1 MGAPRTLVVYY
12 SRTGTTRRLAADLAQ
27 ALGADIDEIHDAGGR
42 MGFLGYWRSVSEAR
56 GRHATVISPAL
67 LDPAD
72 YDLVVI
78 GTPVWA
84 WSLSSPV
91 RAYLTLHRPRLPNVA
106 FFATLGGAGAES
118 AFAQMQAVAGKPPQQ
133 VLAVTAA
140 EMARKTYGKK
150 LLAFVDALLAPAAAT
165 GAFRSAA

>member
-1 MGAPRTLVVYY
+1 MSAPRTLVVYY
-12 SRTGTTRRLAADLAQ
+12 SRTGTTRRLATDLAK

-42 MGFLGYWRSVSEAR
+42 MGFVGYWRSVSEAR
-56 GRHATVISPAL
+56 GRRATVISPAL
-67 LDPAD
+67 HDPAA

-91 RAYLTLHRPRLPNVA
+91 RAYLTLNRPRLPDIA
-106 FFATLGGAGAES
+106 FFATLGGAGADS
-118 AFAQMQAVAGKPPQQ
+118 AFAQMHGVAGKPPRQ

-140 EMARKTYGKK
+140 EVAAKSYGKK
-150 LLAFVDALLAPAAAT
+150 LLAFVDTLLTPSAAT
-165 GAFRSAA
+165 AALRSAA